1 MFRARVRYF
10 NGQCFHAA
18 KMAVW
23 WAMFGPLMEA
33 TSPSEVGVI
42 GYARLSFNLAL
53 VSLSPYAGAL
63 AARLP
68 LRSTLVSTTVVR
80 AIVWGFLVPLIWAL
94 LYEGQISAQ
103 TALWA
108 QLGLQFLDGTQVAVG
123 NCVDIDCGGMD
134 ALSRSYGLAL
144 NDGLRNR
151 SVVSLLSLEI
161 GRTGLRF

>member
-1 MFRARVRYF
+1 MPV
-10 NGQCFHAA
+10 
-18 KMAVW
+18 
-23 WAMFGPLMEA
+23 
-33 TSPSEVGVI
+33 
-42 GYARLSFNLAL
+42 
-53 VSLSPYAGAL
+53 AL

-151 SVVSLLSLEI
+151 YNSKKDL
-161 GRTGLRF
+161 TLR

>member
-1 MFRARVRYF
+1 
-10 NGQCFHAA
+10 
-18 KMAVW
+18 
-23 WAMFGPLMEA
+23 
-33 TSPSEVGVI
+33 
-42 GYARLSFNLAL
+42 
-53 VSLSPYAGAL
+53 
-63 AARLP
+63 
-68 LRSTLVSTTVVR
+68 
-80 AIVWGFLVPLIWAL
+80 VPLIWAL
-94 LYEGQISAQ
+94 LYEGQISAE

-108 QLGLQFLDGTQVAVG
+108 QLGLQFVDGTQVAVG

>member
-1 MFRARVRYF
+1 MSSPSGRPPLSAKKQPLVSGEDLLDDSAEARKLQKMYF

-103 TALWA
+103 TAL
-108 QLGLQFLDGTQVAVG
+108 
-123 NCVDIDCGGMD
+123 
-134 ALSRSYGLAL
+134 
-144 NDGLRNR
+144 
-151 SVVSLLSLEI
+151 
-161 GRTGLRF
+161 